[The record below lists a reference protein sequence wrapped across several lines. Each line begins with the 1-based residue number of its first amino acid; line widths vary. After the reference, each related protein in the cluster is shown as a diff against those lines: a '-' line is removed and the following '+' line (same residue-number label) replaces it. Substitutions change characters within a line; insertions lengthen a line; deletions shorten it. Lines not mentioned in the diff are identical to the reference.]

1 MFAAPTAAE
10 WSAILLS
17 LEVAFTATLCAFPFA
32 LAAAWWLARSTS
44 PVKTVVE
51 AVISLPLVL
60 PPVVVGYALLLT
72 FGRNGPVG
80 AVLREIGIALPFS
93 WGGAVL
99 AAAVMG
105 FPLMVRAMRLSLEA
119 VTPELEE
126 AAATLGASP
135 LRRMRTIILP
145 LAAPG
150 LIAGSVLCFA
160 RALGEFGA
168 TITFAGNIPGTTR
181 TVPLAVYS
189 LLQSPGG
196 EMAVARLA
204 IFSVIIAFAALIAGE
219 WLARRQATR
228 KPEARS

>member
-10 WSAILLS
+10 WSAVLLS
-17 LEVAFTATLCAFPFA
+17 LEVALAATVIAFPFA
-32 LAAAWWLARSTS
+32 LAVAWWLARTQS
-44 PVKTVVE
+44 PAKSVVE
-51 AVISLPLVL
+51 AMVSLPLVL

-72 FGRNGPVG
+72 FRRNSPLGEMLG
-80 AVLREIGIALPFS
+80 AIGVVLPFS

-99 AAAVMG
+99 AAGVMG
-105 FPLMVRAMRLSLEA
+105 FPLMVRAMRLSLES

-126 AAATLGASP
+126 AAASLGASP
-135 LRRMRTIILP
+135 IRRMQTIVLP

-150 LIAGSVLCFA
+150 LIAGAVLCFA

-189 LLQSPGG
+189 LLQQPGG
-196 EMAVARLA
+196 ELAVARLA
-204 IFSVIIAFAALIAGE
+204 IFSVILAFAALIAGE
-219 WLARRQATR
+219 WLARKKAPRRT
-228 KPEARS
+228 EAAS